1 MKNLTL
7 FPVACLLTI
16 LALIPQ
22 GFHVKPVVASSNS
35 IAVIVHED
43 NPTRNM
49 TAREVRKLFLGKSR
63 KLPDGTRA
71 ILVSLQSLQT
81 TFNRATL
88 GKNNAQV
95 KSAWARLQFTGRA
108 LPPREFIHASDVVE
122 FVANNKDAIG
132 YIPIDAITQGV
143 KEVYVLE

>member
-1 MKNLTL
+1 MKYSNILPL
-7 FPVACLLTI
+7 AGLLTI
-16 LALIPQ
+16 LFLIVQ
-22 GFHVKPVVASSNS
+22 GFHIKSVIAYDAS
-35 IAVIVHED
+35 IAVIVNES
-43 NPTRNM
+43 NATQKM

-71 ILVSLQSLQT
+71 RLVSLESLQT

-108 LPPREFIHASDVVE
+108 SPPREFTDASDVVE
-122 FVANNKDAIG
+122 FVANNTDAIG
-132 YIPIDAITQGV
+132 YVPFSALAPGV
-143 KEVYVLE
+143 REVYLLE

>member
-1 MKNLTL
+1 ML
-7 FPVACLLTI
+7 VV
-16 LALIPQ
+16 IPNS
-22 GFHVKPVVASSNS
+22 FHSKPVVASNGA
-35 IAVIVHED
+35 IAVIVNER
-43 NPTRNM
+43 NATQNM

-108 LPPREFIHASDVVE
+108 LPPREFTNASDVVN
-122 FVANNKDAIG
+122 FVASNTDAIG
-132 YIPIDAITQGV
+132 YVPMAALTQGV
-143 KEVYVLE
+143 REVYVLE